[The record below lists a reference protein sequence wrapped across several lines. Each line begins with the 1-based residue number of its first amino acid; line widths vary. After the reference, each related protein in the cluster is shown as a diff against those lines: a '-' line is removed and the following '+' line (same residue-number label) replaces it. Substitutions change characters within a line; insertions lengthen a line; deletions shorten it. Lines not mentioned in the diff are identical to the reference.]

1 MNKRCYNQY
10 CSLAYALDRIGE
22 RWTLLLIRQ
31 LMSGPKRFKDLLAG
45 LPGMGTNLLAARL
58 KQLESDG
65 LIVKQTLPPPA
76 GSSVYEL
83 TAAGRGL
90 SPALVGLARWGWQF
104 MQKPGRGEKFDV
116 TYAVVGLQ
124 VRFNPAVAAGLDE
137 TYQYV
142 LDGTPFYARIA
153 KGKLVSELGE
163 TTDAA
168 YRLTTDSRTFM
179 QVAAGTLTVK
189 EAVKKGKAKFEGDWE
204 ALMRSAAVFSPEP
217 KEEELWARQGVLS

>member
-1 MNKRCYNQY
+1 MNKRSYNQY

-65 LIVKQTLPPPA
+65 LIAKLTLPPPA

-90 SPALVGLARWGWQF
+90 SPALVALARWGTQF
-104 MQKPGRGEKFDV
+104 MGRPGQREKYDV
-116 TYAVVGLQ
+116 TYAVIGLQ
-124 VRFNPAVAAGLDE
+124 VRFNPVVAADLDE

-142 LDGTPFYARIA
+142 LDGTPFYARI
-153 KGKLVSELGE
+153 KNGKLVSEFGE
-163 TTDAA
+163 AKDAV

-179 QVAAGTLTVK
+179 DLAAGLLTVK
-189 EAVKKGKAKFEGDWE
+189 ELVQKGKAEFEGDWE
-204 ALMRSAAVFSPEP
+204 ALMRSGAVFSPTP
-217 KEEELWARQGVLS
+217 KEEELWARQGVMA